1 MLCFSTHNALLCYK
15 FYDTFLFILQNLN
28 MLLISAIKPQVVYFR
43 HQNTYIT
50 RATKISCPY
59 FWVGLELINTAAA
72 FNIASLLHT
81 QKSPNVDEEIAK
93 VVHEG
98 DFACSVDGHAEGGR
112 GQVVE
117 GLQEALSIA
126 GLTLMLQQLVHK
138 VTVLILTT
146 KKILQIS
153 ALHS

>member
-1 MLCFSTHNALLCYK
+1 M
-15 FYDTFLFILQNLN
+15 FISGIKN
-28 MLLISAIKPQVVYFR
+28 ISE
-43 HQNTYIT
+43 HTYIT

-126 GLTLMLQQLVHK
+126 GLALMLQQLVHK
-138 VTVLILTT
+138 VTVLILT
-146 KKILQIS
+146 KEKNYKILHSTLNSNQFLSYYIIS
-153 ALHS
+153 CLLPLLYMYVPVMRLK

>member
-1 MLCFSTHNALLCYK
+1 MHC
-15 FYDTFLFILQNLN
+15 
-28 MLLISAIKPQVVYFR
+28 SAINSLYSPKSRQATYIRHKATSCLFQVSE
-43 HQNTYIT
+43 HTYIT

-59 FWVGLELINTAAA
+59 FWVGVELINTAAA

-81 QKSPNVDEEIAK
+81 QKSPNVDEEIAE

-117 GLQEALSIA
+117 SLQEALSIA
-126 GLTLMLQQLVHK
+126 GLALMLQQLIHK

-146 KKILQIS
+146 KILQNTT
-153 ALHS
+153 LHS

>member
-1 MLCFSTHNALLCYK
+1 M
-15 FYDTFLFILQNLN
+15 FISGIKN
-28 MLLISAIKPQVVYFR
+28 ISE
-43 HQNTYIT
+43 HTYIT

-81 QKSPNVDEEIAK
+81 QKSPNIDQEIAK

-138 VTVLILTT
+138 VTVLILT
-146 KKILQIS
+146 KKYYKILHSTPNSNQFLSYYIIS
-153 ALHS
+153 CLLPLLYVPVMRLK

>member
-1 MLCFSTHNALLCYK
+1 M
-15 FYDTFLFILQNLN
+15 FISGIKN
-28 MLLISAIKPQVVYFR
+28 ISK
-43 HQNTYIT
+43 HTYIT

-59 FWVGLELINTAAA
+59 LWVGVELINTAA

-126 GLTLMLQQLVHK
+126 GLALMLQQLVHK
-138 VTVLILTT
+138 VTVLILT
-146 KKILQIS
+146 KKYYKILHSTPNSNQFLSYYIIS
-153 ALHS
+153 CLLPLLYMYVPVMRLK

>member
-1 MLCFSTHNALLCYK
+1 ME
-15 FYDTFLFILQNLN
+15 I
-28 MLLISAIKPQVVYFR
+28 
-43 HQNTYIT
+43 
-50 RATKISCPY
+50 
-59 FWVGLELINTAAA
+59 INTAAA

-81 QKSPNVDEEIAK
+81 QKSPNVDQEIAK

-126 GLTLMLQQLVHK
+126 GLALMLQQLVHK
-138 VTVLILTT
+138 VTVLILT
-146 KKILQIS
+146 KEKNYKILHSTPNSNQFLSYFIIS
-153 ALHS
+153 HILPLLYVMH

>member
-1 MLCFSTHNALLCYK
+1 M
-15 FYDTFLFILQNLN
+15 FISGIKN
-28 MLLISAIKPQVVYFR
+28 ISE
-43 HQNTYIT
+43 HTYIT

-59 FWVGLELINTAAA
+59 FWVGVELINTAAA

-81 QKSPNVDEEIAK
+81 QKSPNIDQEIAK

-138 VTVLILTT
+138 VTVLILT
-146 KKILQIS
+146 KKYYKILHSTPNSNQFLSYYIIS
-153 ALHS
+153 CLLPLLYVPVMRLK